1 MEKLGPYYIGPV
13 TLGSLR
19 GWILDSGLGQADTVL
34 LHAATLENVMEEYR
48 ALYRAPMPDPYF
60 LLGVLLKE
68 ATDVLVPENRVV
80 ALVDDERVGRT
91 EYRIEPAAFMD
102 DGREVFQCANC
113 GRFINDNGEVLP
125 QPERSYVIELLRYR
139 GEVATRHR
147 SAECC
152 RIK

>member
-19 GWILDSGLGQADTVL
+19 GWILDSGLGQADTLL

-60 LLGVLLKE
+60 LLGVLLEE
-68 ATDVLVPENRVV
+68 ATDMLVPEDRVV
-80 ALVDDERVGRT
+80 ALVGDQRVGRPEYST
-91 EYRIEPAAFMD
+91 EPPAFVD
-102 DGREVFQCANC
+102 DGSEVFRCVDC
-113 GRFINDNGEVLP
+113 GQFVNENGEVLE
-125 QPERSYVIELLRYR
+125 QPARAYAQQLLRHR